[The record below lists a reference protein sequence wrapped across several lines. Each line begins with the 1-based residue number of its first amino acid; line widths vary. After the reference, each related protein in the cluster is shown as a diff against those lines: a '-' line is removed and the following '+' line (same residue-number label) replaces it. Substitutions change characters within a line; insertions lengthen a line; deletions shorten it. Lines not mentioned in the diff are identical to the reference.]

1 MLSKVKFLIS
11 TFMLLFGTVIS
22 YGQQVTFESAVP
34 SVVAADEVFRIEFR
48 LNAKPDS
55 FTPPTLSG
63 FEVIAGPSTSQG
75 QSMSIINGKTT
86 KSVSFTYTYVLQAAS
101 TGKFTIGAAEV
112 VVDGKRYSTKP
123 VTVEVAAGGS
133 RSSSQGGSQSGS
145 SSQGGGV
152 TQGAT
157 NKTTLAADDIIVR
170 VIPTRT
176 SLYKGEPLG
185 VTIKLY
191 TRVPLAGIEGE
202 KLPQFNGFWT
212 QELGVD
218 KYEWQREKY
227 NDKVY
232 DARVIKEYLL
242 YPQRS
247 GVLQIEQLDLNVV
260 AQLVTETRRQS
271 VFDDFFGG
279 GQSVENVRRK
289 VASRPISIKVNE
301 LPAGAP
307 ADFTGAV
314 GKFTLNGEVSNTQ
327 LSANSAATYTVR
339 INGNGNMPLIQPLVL
354 TLPTSFE
361 QYNVKTTESLN
372 NTISGTSG
380 YKQFEYPFIARGGGD
395 FTINPVTFSYFDPSL
410 KQYVTLSTNS
420 YQMKVSSDRSEGT
433 TTTGMVSGVNKEE
446 LKILGQ
452 DIRFIKSGSPQL
464 VRKNNIFMWSMEYF
478 IAASAILAL
487 FVFALIF
494 LQKQIKARRNV
505 VAVKGKKAFKKAVK
519 QLKSAKV
526 ELQKS
531 NNKEFY
537 NQMATA
543 LLGYISDKLNVP
555 TTELSKDKIREKML
569 SKVVK
574 EDSVERFMDL
584 VADCEFAVYAPSG
597 AMTMEITYEKG
608 ISIISDIESEL

>member
-1 MLSKVKFLIS
+1 
-11 TFMLLFGTVIS
+11 MLLFGAGVAN
-22 YGQQVTFESAVP
+22 GQQVAFEAAVP

-55 FTPPTLSG
+55 FTPPSLSG

-75 QSMSIINGKTT
+75 QSISIVNGNTT
-86 KSVSFTYTYVLQAAS
+86 KTISFTYTYVLQAAS
-101 TGKFTIGAAEV
+101 TGKFTVGAAEV

-123 VTVEVAAGGS
+123 VSVEVAAGGS
-133 RSSSQGGSQSGS
+133 RSSSQGGSQSNG
-145 SSQGGGV
+145 SSQGGGG
-152 TQGAT
+152 TQSAT
-157 NKTTLAADDIIVR
+157 KKTTLAADDIIIR
-170 VIPTRT
+170 VTPTRT

-185 VTIKLY
+185 VTVKLY
-191 TRVPLAGIEGE
+191 TRVPLTGIEGE

-212 QELGVD
+212 QELNVD
-218 KYEWQREKY
+218 KYDWQREKY

-247 GVLQIEQLDLNVV
+247 GVLQIEQLDLNVL
-260 AQLVTETRRQS
+260 AQLVSETRRQS

-279 GQSVENVRRK
+279 GQSVENVRKK
-289 VASRPISIKVNE
+289 VTSRPISIQVNE

-314 GKFTLNGEVSNTQ
+314 GKFTMNAEVSNTQ
-327 LSANSAATYTVR
+327 LAANSAATYTIR
-339 INGNGNMPLIQPLVL
+339 ISGNGNMPLIQPLTL
-354 TLPTSFE
+354 TLPASFE

-372 NTISGTSG
+372 NTVSGTSG
-380 YKQFEYPFIARGGGD
+380 YKQFEYPFIARAGGD
-395 FTINPVTFSYFDPSL
+395 FTIEPVTFSYFDPSQ
-410 KQYVTLSTNS
+410 KRYVTLSTNS
-420 YQMKVSSDRSEGT
+420 YQMKISSDGPEGT
-433 TTTGMVSGVNKEE
+433 ATTGIVSGVNKEE
-446 LKILGQ
+446 LKILGK

-464 VRKNNIFMWSMEYF
+464 VRKNDMFMWSMAYF
-478 IAASAILAL
+478 IAVIAVLAL

-519 QLKSAKV
+519 QLKTAKV

-543 LLGYISDKLNVP
+543 LQGYISDKLNVP

-569 SKVVK
+569 SKGVK
-574 EDSVERFMDL
+574 EDTVERFMDL
-584 VADCEFAVYAPSG
+584 VSDCEFAVYAPAG

>member
-1 MLSKVKFLIS
+1 
-11 TFMLLFGTVIS
+11 MLLFGAGVAN
-22 YGQQVTFESAVP
+22 GQQVAFEAAVP

-55 FTPPTLSG
+55 FTPPSLSG

-75 QSMSIINGKTT
+75 QSISIVNGNTT
-86 KSVSFTYTYVLQAAS
+86 KTISFTYTYVLQAAS
-101 TGKFTIGAAEV
+101 TGKFTVGAAEV

-123 VTVEVAAGGS
+123 VSVEVAAGGS
-133 RSSSQGGSQSGS
+133 RSSSQGGSQSNG
-145 SSQGGGV
+145 SSQGGGG
-152 TQGAT
+152 TQSAT
-157 NKTTLAADDIIVR
+157 KKTTLAADDIIIR
-170 VIPTRT
+170 VTPTRT

-185 VTIKLY
+185 VTVKLY
-191 TRVPLAGIEGE
+191 TRVPLTGIEGE

-212 QELGVD
+212 QELNVD
-218 KYEWQREKY
+218 KYDWQREKY

-247 GVLQIEQLDLNVV
+247 GVLQIEQLDLNVL
-260 AQLVTETRRQS
+260 AQLVSETRRQS

-279 GQSVENVRRK
+279 GQSVENVRKK
-289 VASRPISIKVNE
+289 VTSRPISIQVNE

-314 GKFTLNGEVSNTQ
+314 GKFTMNAEVSNTQ
-327 LSANSAATYTVR
+327 LAANSAATYTIR
-339 INGNGNMPLIQPLVL
+339 ISGNGNMPLIQPLTL
-354 TLPTSFE
+354 TLPASFE

-372 NTISGTSG
+372 NTVSGTSG
-380 YKQFEYPFIARGGGD
+380 YKQFEYPFIARAGGD
-395 FTINPVTFSYFDPSL
+395 FTIEPVTFSYFDPSQ
-410 KQYVTLSTNS
+410 KRYVTLSTNS
-420 YQMKVSSDRSEGT
+420 YQMKISSDGSEGT
-433 TTTGMVSGVNKEE
+433 ATTGIVSGVNKEE
-446 LKILGQ
+446 LKILGK

-464 VRKNNIFMWSMEYF
+464 VRKNDMFMWSMAYF
-478 IAASAILAL
+478 IAAIAVLAL

-519 QLKSAKV
+519 QLKTAKV

-543 LLGYISDKLNVP
+543 LQGYISDKLNVP

-569 SKVVK
+569 SKGVK
-574 EDSVERFMDL
+574 EDTVERFMDL
-584 VADCEFAVYAPSG
+584 VSDCEFAVYAPAG

>member
-1 MLSKVKFLIS
+1 
-11 TFMLLFGTVIS
+11 MLLFGAGVAN
-22 YGQQVTFESAVP
+22 GQQVAFEAAVP

-55 FTPPTLSG
+55 FTPPSLSG

-75 QSMSIINGKTT
+75 QSISIVNGNTT
-86 KSVSFTYTYVLQAAS
+86 KTISFTYTYVLQAAS
-101 TGKFTIGAAEV
+101 TGKFTVGAAEV

-123 VTVEVAAGGS
+123 VSVEVAAGGS
-133 RSSSQGGSQSGS
+133 RSSSQGGSQSNG
-145 SSQGGGV
+145 SSQGGGG
-152 TQGAT
+152 TQSAT
-157 NKTTLAADDIIVR
+157 KKTTLAADDIIIR
-170 VIPTRT
+170 VTPTRT

-185 VTIKLY
+185 VTVKLY
-191 TRVPLAGIEGE
+191 TRVPLTGIEGE

-212 QELGVD
+212 QELNVD
-218 KYEWQREKY
+218 KYDWQREKY

-247 GVLQIEQLDLNVV
+247 GVLQIEQLDLNVL
-260 AQLVTETRRQS
+260 AQLVSETRRQS

-279 GQSVENVRRK
+279 GQSVENVRKK
-289 VASRPISIKVNE
+289 VTSRPISIQVNE

-314 GKFTLNGEVSNTQ
+314 GKFTMNAEVSNTQ
-327 LSANSAATYTVR
+327 LAANSAATYTIR
-339 INGNGNMPLIQPLVL
+339 ISGNGNMPLIQPLTL
-354 TLPTSFE
+354 TLPASFE

-372 NTISGTSG
+372 NTVSGTSG
-380 YKQFEYPFIARGGGD
+380 YKQFEYPFIARAGGD
-395 FTINPVTFSYFDPSL
+395 FTIEPVTFSYFDPSQ
-410 KQYVTLSTNS
+410 KRYVTLSTNS
-420 YQMKVSSDRSEGT
+420 YQMKISSDGSEGT
-433 TTTGMVSGVNKEE
+433 ATTGIVSGVNKEE
-446 LKILGQ
+446 LKILGK

-464 VRKNNIFMWSMEYF
+464 VRKNDMFMWSMAYF
-478 IAASAILAL
+478 IAVIAVLAL

-519 QLKSAKV
+519 QLKTAKV

-543 LLGYISDKLNVP
+543 LQGYISDKLNVP

-569 SKVVK
+569 SKGVK
-574 EDSVERFMDL
+574 EDTVERFMDL
-584 VADCEFAVYAPSG
+584 VSDCEFAVYAPAG